1 LRTRGGHP
9 PDSNEELVDYMLHVF
24 RDEGES
30 TKTGVE
36 AASWLADRG
45 FRRPQQTTLI
55 AEAEP
60 AIMPS
65 ELNEE
70 EIAAGMRRRLEQT
83 LDGLQSKAEAPEV
96 EA

>member
-1 LRTRGGHP
+1 VPSEISSDG
-9 PDSNEELVDYMLHVF
+9 EELVDYMLRVF

-30 TKTGVE
+30 TKTRVE

-45 FRRPQQTTLI
+45 FGCPQQTTLI

-70 EIAAGMRRRLEQT
+70 ELAAEIRRRLEQT
-83 LDGLQSKAEAPEV
+83 LEGLQNKTAAPEIH
-96 EA
+96 A